1 MAAGGFKAC
10 LCHRVVNGF
19 IFFIVM
25 GDCGLAKK
33 DEGEFHGTSS
43 MSVTE

>member
-1 MAAGGFKAC
+1 
-10 LCHRVVNGF
+10 
-19 IFFIVM
+19 VM